1 MSNLKIPWLLKEN
14 QSISEI
20 APDLKWTES
29 FMKEMFETNINHIIC
44 PYPISETVAVID
56 LLKIDPFHQY
66 GTIIS
71 MDINHILLDPDDEY
85 EYELRS
91 LNDKGILAA
100 TNVYSLNRSLVDDE
114 YLVKRINTFLVIV
127 DNKEDIRKINKYI

>member
-56 LLKIDPFHQY
+56 LLKVDPFHQY
-66 GTIIS
+66 GTIVS

-100 TNVYSLNRSLVDDE
+100 TSVYSLNRSLVDDE